1 MTRRILLVALLLTSS
16 FTFAQVYGT
25 GTAWPYG
32 ASFGP
37 ILTPPIAQLPAPGD
51 FAGTITYGPVSS
63 SPPLVS
69 APVVN
74 LGWTSTYTGASNS
87 TSGNEVGARNST
99 VAGLIYGSEYVSS
112 AGIREGFLRVTAG
125 PFNTGAAFY
134 TSTSF
139 GDRRSLGEVAAGLRK
154 QTKTT
159 ARVYT
164 NDDIS
169 RLRQPQAGSTLAP
182 QTVKPSKK

>member
-1 MTRRILLVALLLTSS
+1 MTRRMLLVALLLASS

-25 GTAWPYG
+25 VAAWP
-32 ASFGP
+32 SGP
-37 ILTPPIAQLPAPGD
+37 ILTPPIAQLPAPGEST
-51 FAGTITYGPVSS
+51 GTISYAPMASE
-63 SPPLVS
+63 PPLVS
-69 APVVN
+69 APVVS
-74 LGWTSTYTGASNS
+74 LGWTTTYTGASNG
-87 TSGNEVGARNST
+87 TNRNEVGARNST
-99 VAGLIYGSEYVSS
+99 VAGMIYGLPS
-112 AGIREGFLRVTAG
+112 APIREEVLRVTAG

-154 QTKTT
+154 QTTTT

-169 RLRQPQAGSTLAP
+169 RLKQPQVGSTLAP
-182 QTVKPSKK
+182 QTVKPSNPNLPQR